1 MAAKPSGSSAG
12 CAQLKKDLREKR
24 LGSFYILSGQEDYLR
39 RYYLGE
45 IKKQLLD
52 ELTAYASQFKRQTV
66 PASELVIGMK
76 CALQALP
83 MMADRSMV
91 LVEDVNLFDCG
102 DTETL
107 TALLSDLPS
116 ECCLV
121 VHTEEFKPDKRKKK
135 LWEAIEKNAVLADF
149 AYQSET
155 DLRPW
160 IARHFRSAGKQ
171 IAPELC
177 TYLLQQ
183 CGLSMTRL
191 HGEIL
196 KICAYSGAETI
207 VRSDIDAVVEPTLEA
222 VVFQITDALG
232 QREYDRA
239 LERLHVLLK
248 MQTEPIPI
256 VAAIGAQMRRLYAAK
271 LLQNAGKGADALAS
285 LCGIAPFAASKTM
298 TQARRVSERFC
309 RRAVEHCCRTDYQ
322 LKTSY
327 DDPERLTELLIL
339 TLAEEASHD

>member
-1 MAAKPSGSSAG
+1 MAAKPSDSSAG

-52 ELTAYASQFKRQTV
+52 ELTESFNLHRLTNETFSLQALSD
-66 PASELVIGMK
+66 
-76 CALQALP
+76 ALQALP

-107 TALLSDLPS
+107 TALLNDVPP

-196 KICAYSGAETI
+196 KICAYSGAEAI

-298 TQARRVSERFC
+298 AQARRVSERFC

-327 DDPERLTELLIL
+327 DDPERLTELLIF

>member
-52 ELTAYASQFKRQTV
+52 ELTESFNLHRLTNEMFSLQALSD
-66 PASELVIGMK
+66 
-76 CALQALP
+76 ALQALP

>member
-1 MAAKPSGSSAG
+1 MAAKTTGSSAG
-12 CAQLKKDLREKR
+12 CAQLKKELKEKR

-39 RYYLGE
+39 RYYLSE
-45 IKKQLLD
+45 MKKQLID
-52 ELTAYASQFKRQTV
+52 ALTESFNFHRLTNETFSLQALSD
-66 PASELVIGMK
+66 
-76 CALQALP
+76 ALQALP
-83 MMADRSMV
+83 MMAERSMV
-91 LVEDVNLFDCG
+91 LLEDVDLFACD
-102 DTETL
+102 DTQTL
-107 TALLSDLPS
+107 AALLGDVPP

-121 VHTEEFKPDKRKKK
+121 VHLEEFKPDKRKKK
-135 LWEAIEKNAVLADF
+135 LWETIEKNAVLADF
-149 AYQSET
+149 AYQSEA

-196 KICAYSGAETI
+196 KICAYSGADTI

-232 QREYDRA
+232 QRDFGRA

-248 MQTEPIPI
+248 LQTEPIPI

-271 LLQNAGKGADALAS
+271 LLQNAGKSAEALSA
-285 LCGIAPFAASKTM
+285 LCGIAPYAATKTM
-298 TQARRVSERFC
+298 QQARRVSERFC

-322 LKTSY
+322 IKTSY
-327 DDPERLTELLIL
+327 DDPERLTERLIL
-339 TLAEEASHD
+339 TLAEEAGRD

>member
-52 ELTAYASQFKRQTV
+52 ELTESFNLHRLTNETFSLQALSD
-66 PASELVIGMK
+66 
-76 CALQALP
+76 ALQALP

-309 RRAVEHCCRTDYQ
+309 RRAAEHCCRTDYQ

>member
-12 CAQLKKDLREKR
+12 CAQLKKDLKEKR
-24 LGSFYILSGQEDYLR
+24 LGSFYILSGEEDYLR

-45 IKKQLLD
+45 MKKQLLD
-52 ELTAYASQFKRQTV
+52 ELTESFNLHRLTNETFSLQALSD
-66 PASELVIGMK
+66 
-76 CALQALP
+76 ALQALP

-107 TALLSDLPS
+107 TALLNDVPP

-271 LLQNAGKGADALAS
+271 LLQNAGKSAEALSS

-309 RRAVEHCCRTDYQ
+309 RRAVEHCCRTDYRI
-322 LKTSY
+322 KTSY

>member
-52 ELTAYASQFKRQTV
+52 ELTESFNLHRLTNETFSLQALSD
-66 PASELVIGMK
+66 
-76 CALQALP
+76 ALQALP

-107 TALLSDLPS
+107 TALLNDVPP

-222 VVFQITDALG
+222 VVFQITNALG

-271 LLQNAGKGADALAS
+271 LLQNAGKSADALAS

-309 RRAVEHCCRTDYQ
+309 RRAAEHCCRTDYQ

>member
-52 ELTAYASQFKRQTV
+52 ELTESFNLHRLTNETFSLQALSD
-66 PASELVIGMK
+66 
-76 CALQALP
+76 ALQALP

-107 TALLSDLPS
+107 TALLNDVPP

-207 VRSDIDAVVEPTLEA
+207 VRSDIDTVVEPTLEA